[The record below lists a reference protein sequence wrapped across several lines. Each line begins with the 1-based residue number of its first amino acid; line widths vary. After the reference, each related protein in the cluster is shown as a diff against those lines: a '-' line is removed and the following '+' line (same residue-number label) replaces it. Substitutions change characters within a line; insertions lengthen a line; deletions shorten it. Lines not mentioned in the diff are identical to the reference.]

1 MNEIERFLK
10 NVKSG
15 KYGKYSTDILNATLY
30 CLIITYIAKF
40 HKRTP
45 ISKYFLSEPIE
56 DLAKKLIKQ
65 NTISSYFIDISL
77 IDCLRIVFDLGNFVF
92 DIKIQTSS
100 EEEFA
105 TQYKD
110 VIENRLKSVRV
121 C

>member
-1 MNEIERFLK
+1 MNEIEKFLK

-15 KYGKYSTDILNATLY
+15 KYSKYGIDILNTTLY

-56 DLAKKLIKQ
+56 DLAKSLIHQ
-65 NTISSYFIDISL
+65 NIISSYFIDISL
-77 IDCLRIVFDLGNFVF
+77 IDCLRIVFDLNNFIF

-100 EEEFA
+100 EEDFA
-105 TQYKD
+105 MQYND
-110 VIENRLKSVRV
+110 TIENRLKSVRV
-121 C
+121 

>member
-1 MNEIERFLK
+1 MNEIEKFLK

-15 KYGKYSTDILNATLY
+15 KYNKYSDDILNATLY
-30 CLIITYIAKF
+30 CLIITYIVKF

-56 DLAKKLIKQ
+56 SLAKRLVKQ
-65 NTISSYFIDISL
+65 NAISSYFIDISL
-77 IDCLRIVFDLGNFVF
+77 IDYLRVVFDLNNFIF

-105 TQYKD
+105 LQYKD
-110 VIENRLKSVRV
+110 VIENGLKSVRV